1 MKSLES
7 LFAKQVFVLPD
18 GSFNVRMKF
27 QKTDLKVDHENYFN
41 FYFLLYI
48 FSLSLSFSLT
58 VTHHLVFGLGI
69 IKSNHVVSR
78 ESYCFVF

>member
-27 QKTDLKVDHENYFN
+27 QKTDLKVDHENYFY

-48 FSLSLSFSLT
+48 FSLSLSFSLLLSPT
-58 VTHHLVFGLGI
+58 ILYLDLVL
-69 IKSNHVVSR
+69 
-78 ESYCFVF
+78 

>member
-1 MKSLES
+1 MGFIMKSLES

-48 FSLSLSFSLT
+48 FSLSLSFSLLLSPT
-58 VTHHLVFGLGI
+58 ILYLDLVL
-69 IKSNHVVSR
+69 
-78 ESYCFVF
+78 